1 MLIAQG
7 FDGIFKGIGDAL
19 DAFAAAFAFLLFLAA
34 VAMLVAAL
42 AGTASILWLAVHA
55 VTTTVRLSKKKYRE
69 KGPGLLSVLMS
80 LPGIVIPATALI
92 VMLNDGPGSN
102 DGIPL
107 IVFLFSTGA
116 LLFVWFAPWAQHV
129 KRDQPGWE
137 RDRRTGAGAGH
148 LPKQRPVSPDD
159 WCATSIGQLG
169 DRGCPIPGA
178 LNDRPH

>member
-42 AGTASILWLAVHA
+42 AGAASILWLAVHA
-55 VTTTVRLSKKKYRE
+55 VTTMVRLAKKKYRE

-80 LPGIVIPATALI
+80 LPGIVIPATALV

-129 KRDQPGWE
+129 SAISQDGNV
-137 RDRRTGAGAGH
+137 TAGQALGQVIYQNRGRF
-148 LPKQRPVSPDD
+148 LLTIGVPLLLVSWVTAAVLFQVP
-159 WCATSIGQLG
+159 
-169 DRGCPIPGA
+169 
-178 LNDRPH
+178 